1 VGNEIDPVKGRGD
14 SSIDKFRDLY
24 ETQASQVP
32 IPLGDPFNPE
42 EDIQEIKNQ
51 IQQLLPQGRGGKIS
65 QQALILILY
74 LLSREGGDIVQ
85 EKAQSLTA
93 LSQIQQDI
101 SNLNAAICGAGA
113 GSGSNDGVQQALDD
127 LRDALSGVS
136 GNSSV
141 CDTLSGAI
149 DQITS
154 TIASNGGMANIW
166 NQFVSGGPSGISAPS
181 AMNAIMSNVGV
192 LTQSSTSYSAQLN
205 AEVSTST
212 KQYSA
217 EQDLLG
223 NVVKS
228 CNQLTQAI
236 ISSTSSQR

>member
-1 VGNEIDPVKGRGD
+1 
-14 SSIDKFRDLY
+14 
-24 ETQASQVP
+24 
-32 IPLGDPFNPE
+32 
-42 EDIQEIKNQ
+42 
-51 IQQLLPQGRGGKIS
+51 
-65 QQALILILY
+65 LILILY
-74 LLSREGGDIVQ
+74 LLSREGGDVVQ

-93 LSQIQQDI
+93 LSQIQKDI
-101 SNLNAAICGAGA
+101 SSLNAAICGAGA
-113 GSGSNDGVQQALDD
+113 GSGSNEGVQQALNT
-127 LRDALSGVS
+127 LRNDLSGVPS
-136 GNSSV
+136 SSSV
-141 CDTLSGAI
+141 FGTLSGAV
-149 DQITS
+149 DQITT
-154 TIASNGGMANIW
+154 TIASNGGMQNIW
-166 NQFVSGGPSGISAPS
+166 NQFVSGSNGISNPS

-228 CNQLTQAI
+228 CNQLTQSI